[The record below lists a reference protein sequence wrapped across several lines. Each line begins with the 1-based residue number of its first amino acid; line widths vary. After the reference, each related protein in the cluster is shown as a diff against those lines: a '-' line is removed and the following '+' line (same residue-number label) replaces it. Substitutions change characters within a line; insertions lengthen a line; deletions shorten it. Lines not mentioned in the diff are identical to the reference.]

1 MRDAQNFNICQEQEQ
16 EIKDHFIKMLKI
28 INIGLIFMKVKIQ
41 KEIII

>member
-1 MRDAQNFNICQEQEQ
+1 MRDAQNFNISQEQEQ

>member
-28 INIGLIFMKVKIQ
+28 INIGLIFMKVKSRRRL
-41 KEIII
+41 